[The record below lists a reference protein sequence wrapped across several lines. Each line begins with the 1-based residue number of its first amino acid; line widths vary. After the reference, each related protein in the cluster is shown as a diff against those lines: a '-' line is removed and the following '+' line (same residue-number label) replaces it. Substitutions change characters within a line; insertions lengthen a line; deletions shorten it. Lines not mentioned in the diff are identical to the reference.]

1 MQFDTAKADIKPVYD
16 ADLKRVADYLKKYP
30 ETTVTIEGNTDNVG
44 GKKYNQK
51 LSERR
56 AESVKNYLVGKLG
69 VGASKISSVGYGM
82 SKPIAENKTA
92 EGKQKNRRVD
102 AIFR

>member
-1 MQFDTAKADIKPVYD
+1 VQFDTAKADIKPAYN
-16 ADLKRVADYLKKYP
+16 ADLARVAEYLKKYP

-56 AESVKNYLVGKLG
+56 AESVKNYLVKKLG
-69 VGASKISSVGYGM
+69 VDAARISSVGYGM
-82 SKPIAENKTA
+82 SKPVADNKTPQ
-92 EGKQKNRRVD
+92 GRQKNRRVD

>member
-1 MQFDTAKADIKPVYD
+1 VQFDTAKADIKPVYD

-30 ETTVTIEGNTDNVG
+30 ETTVAIEGNTDNVG

-56 AESVKNYLVGKLG
+56 AESVKDYLVKKLG
-69 VGASKISSVGYGM
+69 VDASKISSVGYGM
-82 SKPIAENKTA
+82 SKPIADNKTA

-102 AIFR
+102 AVFR